1 MPVQV
6 SAYIMPLQELVEQ
19 NSIEESRQPHALQ
32 DTSRYQRLA
41 LVAVFTCCHLSAR
54 HSRRVPRVYGGL

>member
-1 MPVQV
+1 
-6 SAYIMPLQELVEQ
+6 MPLQELVEQ